1 MKYSVY
7 CRSEKNSEAGF
18 TLLEMI
24 LVISISS
31 LLAVIFLQLIVR
43 LYQDNEFFNLQS
55 AWQLDAYL
63 AVDFMA
69 LQLKNAQKVEVISQQ
84 EINIFSYYDQ
94 QYQWLR
100 FSVYQSG
107 GDSALGRAVGST
119 EMAVK
124 DFGKNMALL
133 NKIEELRFEIVEPGL
148 LKISLYLKNDQKS
161 LTVSRLISI

>member
-7 CRSEKNSEAGF
+7 CSSEKNSESGF

-31 LLAVIFLQLIVR
+31 LLAIIFLQLIVR

-69 LQLKNAQKVEVISQQ
+69 LQLKNAR
-84 EINIFSYYDQ
+84 N
-94 QYQWLR
+94 
-100 FSVYQSG
+100 
-107 GDSALGRAVGST
+107 SALGRAVGST
-119 EMAVK
+119 DIAVK

-148 LKISLYLKNDQKS
+148 LKISLCLMKDQKS

>member
-1 MKYSVY
+1 
-7 CRSEKNSEAGF
+7 
-18 TLLEMI
+18 MI

-31 LLAVIFLQLIVR
+31 LLAIIFLQLIVR

-84 EINIFSYYDQ
+84 EVNIFSYYDQ

-100 FSVYQSG
+100 FNVYQSG
-107 GDSALGRAVGST
+107 GNSALGRAVGST
-119 EMAVK
+119 DIAVK

-148 LKISLYLKNDQKS
+148 LKISLCLMKDQKS